1 MKGIKHLVE
10 AFCTF
15 LDWVAY
21 LSLLCIS
28 LSITW
33 HVIDKFRSK
42 STNILQ
48 YEEPITKLPVIT
60 FCFDGKPF
68 WRFNS
73 RYGEDFQLDHIVKDG
88 VDDGNAGDFS
98 PLELGENGQ
107 QNATIKIFLKAV
119 ATMGHG
125 QCYQLKTTNVDKSSL
140 ISNVWNQI
148 TIRFLSIETDLPRI
162 EFFITSEENSYGVI
176 KRDWRNGEVLTVE
189 LEPNNLKRLDLKVQK
204 QVFLKSTTKCKDETF
219 YECLTPHV
227 MKENFTGCP
236 KGCIPGSLP
245 NQSYVPCDFEER
257 NLYENYKC
265 NTDIFKDIWQDL
277 LINKTCPRTC
287 TTTEYSGKVVF
298 EKINTGTE
306 VELGYK
312 FAEPKITTVHE
323 QYVLF
328 DAIDMICNVGGTLGL
343 FIGFSISNAF
353 TVLLGYVQILMV
365 KIFYRSSS
373 NTTNF
378 KANIIQYE
386 ERSNLKDDGYQ
397 KRLKMIE
404 FQLARI
410 NKIIKIK
417 DQ

>member
-1 MKGIKHLVE
+1 MKGIKHLVV

-21 LSLLCIS
+21 LSLLCIC

-33 HVIDKFRSK
+33 HVVDKFRSK

-48 YEEPITKLPVIT
+48 YEEPITKRPVIT

-88 VDDGNAGDFS
+88 VDDGNGDFS

-125 QCYQLKTTNVDKSSL
+125 QCYQLKTTNVDKSAL

-148 TIRFLSIETDLPRI
+148 TIRFLSIETNPDLPDI
-162 EFFITSEENSYGVI
+162 KFFITSEENSYGVV

-189 LEPNNLKRLDLKVQK
+189 LEPNNLKRLDLNVQK

-219 YECLTPHV
+219 YECLTPYV
-227 MKENFTGCP
+227 MRANFTGCP

-245 NQSYVPCDFEER
+245 NQNYVPCDFEER

-277 LINKTCPRTC
+277 LINNTCPRTC
-287 TTTEYSGKVVF
+287 TTTEYSGKVVL
-298 EKINTGTE
+298 EKSNTGTE
-306 VELGYK
+306 VDLGYK
-312 FAEPKITTVHE
+312 FAEPEITTVHE
-323 QYVLF
+323 EYVLF
-328 DAIDMICNVGGTLGL
+328 DVIDMICNVGGTLGL

-353 TVLLGYVQILMV
+353 TVLLGYVQILML
-365 KIFYRSSS
+365 KIFNR
-373 NTTNF
+373 NF
-378 KANIIQYE
+378 NANIIQHE
-386 ERSNLKDDGYQ
+386 EKSNFLEVSYQ

-410 NKIIKIK
+410 NKIIKITE
-417 DQ
+417 Q